1 MSSMTTAIS
10 VQIDKKDKE
19 EVTKILDK
27 LGVTMSGLIN
37 MTIKQVIMK
46 EGIPFEVTIPKEPDD
61 LSKYFTKEELENTHK
76 ELILMEKN
84 LNDYKSYNNINDLY
98 IRRHC
103 TIW

>member
-46 EGIPFEVTIPKEPDD
+46 EGIPFEVTIPKKPDD
-61 LSKYFTKEELENTHK
+61 LSKYFTKEELENTYK
-76 ELILMEKN
+76 ELILMKKN
-84 LNDYKSYNNINDLY
+84 LNDYKSYNNINDLKKN
-98 IRRHC
+98 ISN
-103 TIW
+103 